1 MNNKHESYIGKH
13 WHGEYGLG
21 ISFFVSCF
29 LVPLISFIV
38 LEALIDGVLR
48 YTNYSGI
55 TMKDMISLLVVTYS
69 IALITIIIVSS
80 WAIVGT
86 WRAATNRNNHTGK
99 KFLVRLAKGFL
110 AVQTVF
116 VLFSAIIISNTLQMI
131 AYNPWGNPLILGSD
145 RRPEAYKLTIE
156 NEILHINGEIARGLN
171 IDVYDMLEK
180 HPEIKIVHLESKGG
194 RRLVGYSLAGL
205 FEERGIS
212 TFVEGTCASACTTAF
227 LGGRKRLLHPSG
239 HLMFHVAR
247 HIPGRNHKFSGAVK
261 TRMNRTFMEEHGIP
275 LWFINKALSTPPEDV
290 WTPTH
295 SELLEAGILT
305 AISSTPSY

>member
-1 MNNKHESYIGKH
+1 
-13 WHGEYGLG
+13 
-21 ISFFVSCF
+21 
-29 LVPLISFIV
+29 
-38 LEALIDGVLR
+38 
-48 YTNYSGI
+48 
-55 TMKDMISLLVVTYS
+55 
-69 IALITIIIVSS
+69 
-80 WAIVGT
+80 
-86 WRAATNRNNHTGK
+86 
-99 KFLVRLAKGFL
+99 
-110 AVQTVF
+110 
-116 VLFSAIIISNTLQMI
+116 
-131 AYNPWGNPLILGSD
+131 
-145 RRPEAYKLTIE
+145 
-156 NEILHINGEIARGLN
+156 
-171 IDVYDMLEK
+171 MLEK

-305 AISSTPSY
+305 AISSTPSYWMWYKHYAVDLHQIWLRGKGRPRLCEKSEKILAGCESALKNNYYPNYSTQS